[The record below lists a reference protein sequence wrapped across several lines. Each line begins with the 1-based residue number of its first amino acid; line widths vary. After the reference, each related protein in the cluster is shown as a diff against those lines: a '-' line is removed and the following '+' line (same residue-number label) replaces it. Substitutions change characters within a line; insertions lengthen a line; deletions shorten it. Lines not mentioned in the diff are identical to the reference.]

1 MTLQAKK
8 QAEEASKKA
17 LVASKQAAG
26 AGKNTFDDLTY
37 VGKSTLGDLTKTAKE
52 AAKKGLVKNDS
63 GNQQSPPP
71 QSALATSTGNKDF
84 FSSISSD
91 MNSIASSTTSMF
103 SGISGLFGDKN
114 KQKQNPQQQMQQ
126 QRPKE
131 QSKAMSFDPFPGRKG
146 LAPSLIKHSG
156 PKHTQEELQR
166 MQNAERSSSNSENQA
181 FLKDVV
187 HQVLAGEGVGWLKF
201 NRLKKLMEDES
212 YRILVLSKL
221 NKTLDRKIAPDD
233 HIDDICVPKPVW
245 KGILKCLQA
254 VTFGL
259 EQTYANFGLGGMA
272 SVFSMMEIAHTHFWT
287 KELHDGGND
296 LSSSM
301 LSSQSVSPAGSKEN
315 LRSSQPQ
322 SPADPSSRKNSINE
336 QRRPSEHDAQSES
349 HTQSTSDMFKDMLS
363 QKRNVLMNKLTSFE
377 SDALSTASDVI
388 PLQSG
393 SSIQIPSIS
402 CRSTVSDTEYENV
415 PKQSMHKDGKNRS
428 GSIFGGKSSL
438 SAGFR
443 YTGGHLINTSTSP
456 SPDTPRVYIFE
467 GLLGKERSQLW
478 DQMQFWEDAFLDVS

>member
-1 MTLQAKK
+1 
-8 QAEEASKKA
+8 
-17 LVASKQAAG
+17 
-26 AGKNTFDDLTY
+26 
-37 VGKSTLGDLTKTAKE
+37 
-52 AAKKGLVKNDS
+52 
-63 GNQQSPPP
+63 
-71 QSALATSTGNKDF
+71 
-84 FSSISSD
+84 

-114 KQKQNPQQQMQQ
+114 KQKGQQQNQQQMQQ

-131 QSKAMSFDPFPGRKG
+131 QGKTISFDPFPGRKG

-166 MQNAERSSSNSENQA
+166 IQNAERSSSNSENQA

-187 HQVLAGEGVGWLKF
+187 IQVLAGEGVGWLKF

-272 SVFSMMEIAHTHFWT
+272 SVFAMMEISHTHYWT
-287 KELHDGGND
+287 KELNDGT
-296 LSSSM
+296 SASM
-301 LSSQSVSPAGSKEN
+301 LSSQSVSPAESKEN
-315 LRSSQPQ
+315 LRSSPQ
-322 SPADPSSRKNSINE
+322 SPADPCSRKNSFND
-336 QRRPSEHDAQSES
+336 QRRPSEHDPSSES
-349 HTQSTSDMFKDMLS
+349 HTQSTSEMFKDMLA
-363 QKRNVLMNKLTSFE
+363 QKRNVLMSKLTSFE
-377 SDALSTASDVI
+377 SDALSTASDVL

-393 SSIQIPSIS
+393 SSAQIPSIS

-415 PKQSMHKDGKNRS
+415 PKQSMQKDGKKGS
-428 GSIFGGKSSL
+428 GSLFSGKSSL

-456 SPDTPRVYIFE
+456 SPDTPRVYVFE

>member
-1 MTLQAKK
+1 
-8 QAEEASKKA
+8 
-17 LVASKQAAG
+17 
-26 AGKNTFDDLTY
+26 
-37 VGKSTLGDLTKTAKE
+37 VGKSTFGDFTKTAKE
-52 AAKKGLVKNDS
+52 AAKKGLVKTDS
-63 GNQQSPPP
+63 GNMPQQQHASPP
-71 QSALATSTGNKDF
+71 QTATALAPASQGKDF

-91 MNSIASSTTSMF
+91 MNTIAHSTSSMF

-114 KQKQNPQQQMQQ
+114 KQKNQPNPQQMQQ
-126 QRPKE
+126 QKPRE
-131 QSKAMSFDPFPGRKG
+131 QGKTLGFDSFPGRKG

-181 FLKDVV
+181 FLKDMVQ
-187 HQVLAGEGVGWLKF
+187 QVLAGEGVGWLKF

-212 YRILVLSKL
+212 YRILVLGKL

-254 VTFGL
+254 VTVGL
-259 EQTYANFGLGGMA
+259 EHTYGNFGLGGMA
-272 SVFSMMEIAHTHFWT
+272 SVFSMMEIAHTHYWT
-287 KELHDGGND
+287 KELNDGSD
-296 LSSSM
+296 MSASM
-301 LSSQSVSPAGSKEN
+301 LSSQSVSPAESKEN
-315 LRSSQPQ
+315 LKSSPQ
-322 SPADPSSRKNSINE
+322 SPSDPSSRKNSFND
-336 QRRPSEHDAQSES
+336 QRRPSEHDPNSET
-349 HTQSTSDMFKDMLS
+349 HTQSTSEMFKDMLA
-363 QKRNVLMNKLTSFE
+363 QKRNVLMSKLTSFE
-377 SDALSTASDVI
+377 SDALSTASDVL

-415 PKQSMHKDGKNRS
+415 PKQAIKDSKNRS
-428 GSIFGGKSSL
+428 GSIFSGKSSL

-467 GLLGKERSQLW
+467 GLLGKDRSQLW
-478 DQMQFWEDAFLDVS
+478 DQMQFWEDAFLDVSRSCLIATKMI